1 MIGYELSDP
10 ARDDD
15 WPTFRWDLPERFNVA
30 EACLDAP
37 DGATAF
43 RYVDERGDS
52 MALSYAA
59 VSEATHELAAGL
71 ADRGVNRGDR
81 IAVCL
86 PQSPELLVSQL
97 AILRLGAVVVP
108 LSMIVGEDHVVHTLE
123 NAGVD
128 RLIVDV
134 HRDLPDLPVKDRFVV
149 DPKRAPGHDGLG
161 GLADLAADAE
171 SQSPLETPDTAPDDP
186 AFVLYTSGTSGAPK
200 GVVHGHRY
208 LIGSLPGY
216 QCWFELFA
224 PEQAAASRVF
234 TPAEWAWAG
243 ALFNVVFPTL
253 ALSGTVVAHHR
264 RSGFDP
270 ARSLDVFASQ
280 DVRYAFLP
288 PTALRRIREADVV
301 DDADLEALE
310 VITCGGERLPP
321 SLAEWAE
328 SALDVTV
335 NEGYGQTEANALV
348 GDCQAAYPARDGAMG
363 KPYPG
368 HEVIV
373 VNDSGDPV
381 PDGDL
386 GRIALRT
393 PDPVCFLEY
402 HGDPEATDAAYLGD
416 NLLDTGDLAVRDAD
430 GYLYHR
436 GRDDELIISSGYRIS
451 PIEVETVLT
460 DHDAVADA
468 VVAGLPDKDRGER
481 VAAAVVPRSDHLRAS
496 FRGDH
501 LEDALRA
508 DHLEGTVQT
517 ELESLVRERLG
528 AYKVPREFVFLE
540 ELPETRTGKAD
551 RRRVFSRIEDL

>member
-1 MIGYELSDP
+1 MIGYDLSDP

-15 WPTFRWDLPERFNVA
+15 WPTFQWDLPERFNVA
-30 EACLDAP
+30 ETCLDAT
-37 DGATAF
+37 DEAIAL
-43 RYVDERGDS
+43 RYVDERGEET
-52 MALSYAA
+52 ALTYDTLR
-59 VSEATHELAAGL
+59 EATRSVAAGL
-71 ADRGVNRGDR
+71 ADRGVDRGDR
-81 IAVCL
+81 VAVCL

-108 LSMIVGEDHVVHTLE
+108 LSMIVGEDHFAHALEHANAARLVVDAERARALS
-123 NAGVD
+123 NPALDGA
-128 RLIVDV
+128 L
-134 HRDLPDLPVKDRFVV
+134 VV
-149 DPKRAPGHDGLG
+149 DPEPAPGHDGLG
-161 GLADLAADAE
+161 GLADLASVAE
-171 SQSPLETPDTAPDDP
+171 PSSRLEFPATTPDDP

-216 QCWFELFA
+216 QCWFELFD
-224 PEQAAASRVF
+224 PEEAAASRVF

-270 ARSLDVFASQ
+270 VRSLGIFESQ
-280 DVRYAFLP
+280 AVQCAFLP
-288 PTALRRIREADVV
+288 PTALRRIRDADVAAN
-301 DDADLEALE
+301 ADLEALE
-310 VITCGGERLPP
+310 AITCGGERLPP

-328 SALDVTV
+328 STLDVVV

-348 GDCQAAYPARDGAMG
+348 GDCQGAYPVREGAMG

-368 HEVIV
+368 HDV
-373 VNDSGDPV
+373 VLVDESGIPV

-402 HGDPEATDAAYLGD
+402 YDDPEATEAAYLDEG
-416 NLLDTGDLAVRDAD
+416 LLDTGDLAVRDDD
-430 GYLYHR
+430 GYLFHR
-436 GRDDELIISSGYRIS
+436 GRADELIVSSGYRIS
-451 PIEVETVLT
+451 PLEVETALT

-468 VVAGLPDKDRGER
+468 IVAGLPDEDRGER
-481 VAAAVVPRSDHLRAS
+481 VAAAVVTQGAPSVPSTESERES
-496 FRGDH
+496 
-501 LEDALRA
+501 LRA
-508 DHLEGTVQT
+508 D
-517 ELESLVRERLG
+517 LESLVRERLG

-551 RRRVFSRIEDL
+551 RRRVFDSDRESA